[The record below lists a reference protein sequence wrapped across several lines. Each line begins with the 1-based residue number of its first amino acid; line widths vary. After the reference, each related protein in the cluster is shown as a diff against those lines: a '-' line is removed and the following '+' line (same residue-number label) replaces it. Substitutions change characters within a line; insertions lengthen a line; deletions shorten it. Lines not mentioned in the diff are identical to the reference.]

1 MDSKF
6 ALICFLLSSIL
17 FVTSQAVQ
25 PYEQT
30 SQPEQ
35 SGINMGKVSS
45 VLSDKGY
52 QAMALTLGTI
62 LEAVIFPTLNLN
74 HSTSLT
80 LFCPKDQAF
89 FNSKYGQPPLTLF
102 KYHVVPFKMDKDSV
116 EASFDH
122 GSKVDTL
129 LLDRPLVLTSLPT
142 GTGGY
147 ASLNLVKV
155 TEWDVYN
162 DGRLIVIEIENFFD
176 PAFQTLRYPQ
186 YDVMN
191 VKDGTS
197 QGFLGLKGA
206 LGIISRFL
214 FLQN

>member
-1 MDSKF
+1 
-6 ALICFLLSSIL
+6 
-17 FVTSQAVQ
+17 
-25 PYEQT
+25 
-30 SQPEQ
+30 
-35 SGINMGKVSS
+35 MGKVSS

-52 QAMALTLGTI
+52 HAMALTLGTI
-62 LEAVIFPTLNLN
+62 LEAVILPTLNLN

-122 GSKVDTL
+122 GSKIDTL
-129 LLDRPLVLTSLPT
+129 LPGHPLVLTSLPT

-147 ASLNLVKV
+147 AYLNLVKV
-155 TEWDVYN
+155 TEWGVYN
-162 DGRLIVIEIENFFD
+162 DGRLIVHGIEDFFD
-176 PAFQTLRYPQ
+176 PTFQTLRYPQ

-191 VKDGTS
+191 VKEDTS
-197 QGFLGLKGA
+197 QGFPGA

>member
-1 MDSKF
+1 
-6 ALICFLLSSIL
+6 
-17 FVTSQAVQ
+17 
-25 PYEQT
+25 
-30 SQPEQ
+30 
-35 SGINMGKVSS
+35 
-45 VLSDKGY
+45 
-52 QAMALTLGTI
+52 
-62 LEAVIFPTLNLN
+62 
-74 HSTSLT
+74 
-80 LFCPKDQAF
+80 
-89 FNSKYGQPPLTLF
+89 
-102 KYHVVPFKMDKDSV
+102 MDKDSV

-129 LLDRPLVLTSLPT
+129 LPGRPLVLTSLPT

-162 DGRLIVIEIENFFD
+162 DGRLIVHGIENFFD

-197 QGFLGLKGA
+197 QGFPGLKGA

>member
-1 MDSKF
+1 
-6 ALICFLLSSIL
+6 
-17 FVTSQAVQ
+17 
-25 PYEQT
+25 
-30 SQPEQ
+30 
-35 SGINMGKVSS
+35 MGKVSS

-52 QAMALTLGTI
+52 HAMALTLGTI

-129 LLDRPLVLTSLPT
+129 LPGHSLVLTSLPT
-142 GTGGY
+142 STGGY

-155 TEWDVYN
+155 TEWGVYN
-162 DGRLIVIEIENFFD
+162 DGRLIVHGIEDFFD

-191 VKDGTS
+191 VKEGTS
-197 QGFLGLKGA
+197 QGFPGLKGA
-206 LGIISRFL
+206 LGIISQFL